1 MKEGEVDLKSITEE
15 AKIENIA
22 VITDF
27 VNSILEAN
35 GCSAK
40 VQMEID
46 IAIDEIFGNIAYYA
60 YTPKTGE
67 ATVQVEIKNFPER
80 LELTFI
86 DKGIPYNPLENK
98 DPDVT
103 GRIMVQTII
112 LLAISF
118 PMATLDSLTFTI
130 RLPLI
135 SETTVT
141 TPPTTKPSSSRCLF
155 TSSLPPI
162 LLIVKGS
169 PAFTIDNGISS
180 SLPLHLINDK
190 HYLYHVVS
198 VF

>member
-80 LELTFI
+80 LELM
-86 DKGIPYNPLENK
+86 DEVSYEYADGKN
-98 DPDVT
+98 
-103 GRIMVQTII
+103 I
-112 LLAISF
+112 LKLKKN
-118 PMATLDSLTFTI
+118 L
-130 RLPLI
+130 
-135 SETTVT
+135 
-141 TPPTTKPSSSRCLF
+141 
-155 TSSLPPI
+155 
-162 LLIVKGS
+162 
-169 PAFTIDNGISS
+169 
-180 SLPLHLINDK
+180 
-190 HYLYHVVS
+190 
-198 VF
+198 

>member
-1 MKEGEVDLKSITEE
+1 MKSITEE

-103 GRIMVQTII
+103 WI
-112 LLAISF
+112 
-118 PMATLDSLTFTI
+118 
-130 RLPLI
+130 
-135 SETTVT
+135 
-141 TPPTTKPSSSRCLF
+141 
-155 TSSLPPI
+155 
-162 LLIVKGS
+162 
-169 PAFTIDNGISS
+169 
-180 SLPLHLINDK
+180 
-190 HYLYHVVS
+190 
-198 VF
+198 

>member
-67 ATVQVEIKNFPER
+67 ATVQVERSGCYPGYREKKNRRAWNFS
-80 LELTFI
+80 
-86 DKGIPYNPLENK
+86 G
-98 DPDVT
+98 
-103 GRIMVQTII
+103 
-112 LLAISF
+112 
-118 PMATLDSLTFTI
+118 
-130 RLPLI
+130 
-135 SETTVT
+135 
-141 TPPTTKPSSSRCLF
+141 
-155 TSSLPPI
+155 
-162 LLIVKGS
+162 
-169 PAFTIDNGISS
+169 
-180 SLPLHLINDK
+180 
-190 HYLYHVVS
+190 
-198 VF
+198 

>member
-1 MKEGEVDLKSITEE
+1 MKSITEE

-103 GRIMVQTII
+103 LDIEKRKIGGFLRINAACKII
-112 LLAISF
+112 QGDLKDVLANF
-118 PMATLDSLTFTI
+118 LRVF
-130 RLPLI
+130 
-135 SETTVT
+135 
-141 TPPTTKPSSSRCLF
+141 
-155 TSSLPPI
+155 
-162 LLIVKGS
+162 
-169 PAFTIDNGISS
+169 
-180 SLPLHLINDK
+180 
-190 HYLYHVVS
+190 S
-198 VF
+198 VIC

>member
-103 GRIMVQTII
+103 LDIEKRKIAII
-112 LLAISF
+112 TEEIIKAYKMEDKSVL
-118 PMATLDSLTFTI
+118 
-130 RLPLI
+130 
-135 SETTVT
+135 
-141 TPPTTKPSSSRCLF
+141 K
-155 TSSLPPI
+155 
-162 LLIVKGS
+162 
-169 PAFTIDNGISS
+169 IDNLEKIKMPEKFENIVMK
-180 SLPLHLINDK
+180 LKDEI
-190 HYLYHVVS
+190 
-198 VF
+198 

>member
-1 MKEGEVDLKSITEE
+1 MKSITEE

-103 GRIMVQTII
+103 
-112 LLAISF
+112 
-118 PMATLDSLTFTI
+118 LDIEKRKIGGLGIFLVKEMMDPDLDWNSMTERSWKKRPKNLESLTK
-130 RLPLI
+130 
-135 SETTVT
+135 
-141 TPPTTKPSSSRCLF
+141 TKNFSR
-155 TSSLPPI
+155 
-162 LLIVKGS
+162 KRQ
-169 PAFTIDNGISS
+169 
-180 SLPLHLINDK
+180 
-190 HYLYHVVS
+190 
-198 VF
+198 

>member
-67 ATVQVEIKNFPER
+67 ATVQVEIKNSPER

-103 GRIMVQTII
+103 LDIEKRKIGGLGIFLVKEMMDEVSYEYADGQNI
-112 LLAISF
+112 LKLKKN
-118 PMATLDSLTFTI
+118 L
-130 RLPLI
+130 
-135 SETTVT
+135 
-141 TPPTTKPSSSRCLF
+141 
-155 TSSLPPI
+155 
-162 LLIVKGS
+162 
-169 PAFTIDNGISS
+169 
-180 SLPLHLINDK
+180 
-190 HYLYHVVS
+190 
-198 VF
+198 

>member
-1 MKEGEVDLKSITEE
+1 MKSITEE

-67 ATVQVEIKNFPER
+67 AT
-80 LELTFI
+80 
-86 DKGIPYNPLENK
+86 YNPLENK

-103 GRIMVQTII
+103 LDIEKRKIGGLGIFLVKEMMDEVSYEYADGKNI
-112 LLAISF
+112 LKLKKN
-118 PMATLDSLTFTI
+118 L
-130 RLPLI
+130 
-135 SETTVT
+135 
-141 TPPTTKPSSSRCLF
+141 
-155 TSSLPPI
+155 
-162 LLIVKGS
+162 
-169 PAFTIDNGISS
+169 
-180 SLPLHLINDK
+180 
-190 HYLYHVVS
+190 
-198 VF
+198 

>member
-1 MKEGEVDLKSITEE
+1 MKSITEE

-103 GRIMVQTII
+103 LDIEKENRGLGIFLVKEMMDEVSYEYADGKNILKLKRFIDFIHCKCI
-112 LLAISF
+112 LLF
-118 PMATLDSLTFTI
+118 MNF
-130 RLPLI
+130 
-135 SETTVT
+135 
-141 TPPTTKPSSSRCLF
+141 
-155 TSSLPPI
+155 
-162 LLIVKGS
+162 
-169 PAFTIDNGISS
+169 
-180 SLPLHLINDK
+180 
-190 HYLYHVVS
+190 
-198 VF
+198 

>member
-67 ATVQVEIKNFPER
+67 ATVHGVYFQHWTVCSPSRVRRGGCFWVQIFRQQAQR
-80 LELTFI
+80 L
-86 DKGIPYNPLENK
+86 
-98 DPDVT
+98 
-103 GRIMVQTII
+103 
-112 LLAISF
+112 
-118 PMATLDSLTFTI
+118 
-130 RLPLI
+130 
-135 SETTVT
+135 
-141 TPPTTKPSSSRCLF
+141 
-155 TSSLPPI
+155 
-162 LLIVKGS
+162 
-169 PAFTIDNGISS
+169 
-180 SLPLHLINDK
+180 
-190 HYLYHVVS
+190 
-198 VF
+198 

>member
-1 MKEGEVDLKSITEE
+1 MYSILRDLQTYCQSNDCGCKDTELHSERRILLPELNEGRRSGFEKYYRRS
-15 AKIENIA
+15 KIENIA

-103 GRIMVQTII
+103 
-112 LLAISF
+112 
-118 PMATLDSLTFTI
+118 LDIEKRKIGGL
-130 RLPLI
+130 
-135 SETTVT
+135 
-141 TPPTTKPSSSRCLF
+141 
-155 TSSLPPI
+155 
-162 LLIVKGS
+162 
-169 PAFTIDNGISS
+169 GIFSG
-180 SLPLHLINDK
+180 
-190 HYLYHVVS
+190 
-198 VF
+198 

>member
-1 MKEGEVDLKSITEE
+1 MKSITEE

-67 ATVQVEIKNFPER
+67 ATVQVE
-80 LELTFI
+80 LTFI

-103 GRIMVQTII
+103 LDIEKRKIGGLGIFLVKEMMDEVSYEYADGKNI
-112 LLAISF
+112 LKLKKN
-118 PMATLDSLTFTI
+118 L
-130 RLPLI
+130 
-135 SETTVT
+135 
-141 TPPTTKPSSSRCLF
+141 
-155 TSSLPPI
+155 
-162 LLIVKGS
+162 
-169 PAFTIDNGISS
+169 
-180 SLPLHLINDK
+180 
-190 HYLYHVVS
+190 
-198 VF
+198 

>member
-103 GRIMVQTII
+103 LDIEEKKNREGLGIFLVKEMMDEVSYEYADGKNI
-112 LLAISF
+112 LKLKKN
-118 PMATLDSLTFTI
+118 L
-130 RLPLI
+130 
-135 SETTVT
+135 
-141 TPPTTKPSSSRCLF
+141 
-155 TSSLPPI
+155 
-162 LLIVKGS
+162 
-169 PAFTIDNGISS
+169 
-180 SLPLHLINDK
+180 
-190 HYLYHVVS
+190 
-198 VF
+198 